1 MKIRVENRVLERL
14 VWRLQ
19 IMLRVVAL
27 LLGVQGF
34 VEDLDGKI
42 IIPE

>member
-19 IMLRVVAL
+19 IMLWVIAL

-34 VEDLDGKI
+34 VEDLDGKT